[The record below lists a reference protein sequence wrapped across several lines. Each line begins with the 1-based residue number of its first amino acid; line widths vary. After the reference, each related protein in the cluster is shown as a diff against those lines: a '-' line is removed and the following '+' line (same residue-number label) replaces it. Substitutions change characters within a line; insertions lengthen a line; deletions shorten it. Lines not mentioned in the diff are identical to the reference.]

1 VRDLGGKA
9 AVVTGAASGIG
20 RATATALAAEGM
32 RVVLA
37 DIEDH
42 ALQTTARELAAEGHT
57 VVPVVVDVSDA
68 ASMDALADRSF
79 AEFGGVQVVH
89 LNAGVAGGGPMWT
102 LTEKDWSWVLGV
114 NLWGVI
120 HGVRNF
126 VPRMIEAGEPAH
138 VVTTASMAGLTS
150 SPFLGS
156 YNVSKHA
163 VVTLSE
169 TLHRD
174 LALANAPIGVSV
186 LCPGWVDT
194 GIGRSGR
201 NRPEALRND
210 GSPDMADI
218 GGGVL
223 KSMLENGL
231 KPAEVAT
238 LVVKAI
244 RDERFYILTHPG
256 WKAMIQQRFEDIL
269 AERNPSGMFFPA

>member
-1 VRDLGGKA
+1 
-9 AVVTGAASGIG
+9 
-20 RATATALAAEGM
+20 
-32 RVVLA
+32 
-37 DIEDH
+37 
-42 ALQTTARELAAEGHT
+42 LQATARELGAAGHT
-57 VVPVVVDVSDA
+57 VVPVVVDVSDGE
-68 ASMDALADRSF
+68 SMDALADRSF
-79 AEFGGVQVVH
+79 AEFGGVHVVH

-120 HGVRNF
+120 HGVRAF

-138 VVTTASMAGLTS
+138 VVTTASMAGLIS

-163 VVTLSE
+163 VVALSE

-194 GIGRSGR
+194 GIGRSAR
-201 NRPEALRND
+201 NRPQTLCNE
-210 GSPDMADI
+210 GSQDMAEL
-218 GGGVL
+218 GGGIM
-223 KSMLENGL
+223 KAMLENGL
-231 KPAEVAT
+231 KPAEVAA

-244 RDERFYILTHPG
+244 RDERFYILTHPE

-269 AERNPSGMFFPA
+269 EQRNPSGMFLPA